1 MPKNIRFINSLK
13 SKRILIR
20 GGIHSITEIRKK
32 FHIYGEVIDKCVKI
46 IGKKG
51 QKLRT

>member
-13 SKRILIR
+13 SKRILTR
-20 GGIHSITEIRKK
+20 GMDSVTEIRKK